1 MDPTNKP
8 SLPEESGQ
16 LEERP
21 TRVRWFV
28 LAIVAF
34 AASSAYLTRHCISA
48 ANTTI
53 AKELDLTDTQMG
65 TVMSAFAL
73 GYMLFQVPTGW
84 LGNRFGTRFAFALSS
99 IVWSLCNIWSSVAAG
114 LGMLTASRFGLG
126 IFQAGLAPISA
137 KILRDW
143 MPLRSFGMSSAAIG
157 ASMSVGGAFTMW
169 LTGWLLDPAGNNL
182 DWRTIFFAYSFV
194 GIIWAVGFA
203 WFFRT
208 RPEDHPRVNQE
219 ELKQIRDLPEKPD
232 PSADGAEGDSPRALS
247 AKTLLRSLSMW
258 GLCLQSFCRSAGY
271 SFFVTWFFAF
281 LEYVYGIDKAT
292 AGFYNSLPLI
302 AVVTGSLAGGII
314 VDGLFRVTGSKIM
327 SRSGT
332 AFVALTVCG
341 TLTMVSA
348 WTSEAWQLSAV
359 IAVGALFAGIGNPAA
374 WAATLDLGGR
384 HVAVV
389 MGVMNMTGCLAGV
402 VLPVLLGNWFEEI
415 KQSGGEWDSVIYL
428 HAGFYFCGALCWLVI
443 KPNRSLD
450 E

>member
-1 MDPTNKP
+1 MDLTNKA
-8 SLPEESGQ
+8 SFPEETGHV
-16 LEERP
+16 EERP

-53 AKELDLTDTQMG
+53 AKDLDLTDTQMG
-65 TVMSAFAL
+65 LVMSAFSL
-73 GYMLFQVPTGW
+73 GYMLFQVPSGW
-84 LGNRFGTRFAFALSS
+84 LGNRLGTRFAFAFTS
-99 IVWSLCNIWSSVAAG
+99 IVWSLCNVWSSVSVG

-126 IFQAGLAPISA
+126 VFQAGLAPLSA
-137 KILRDW
+137 KILKDW
-143 MPLRSFGMSSAAIG
+143 IPLRNFGMSSAAIG

-169 LTGWLLDPAGNNL
+169 LTGWLLDPVGNNL
-182 DWRTIFFAYSFV
+182 DWRVIFFAYSSV
-194 GIIWAVGFA
+194 GIIWALGFA

-208 RPEDHPRVNQE
+208 RPEDHRWVNQA
-219 ELKQIRDLPEKPD
+219 ELKKIRDVSEKAST
-232 PSADGAEGDSPRALS
+232 SAGVSDSDQSRVFS
-247 AKTLLRSLSMW
+247 AGTLLRSPSMW
-258 GLCLQSFCRSAGY
+258 GLCLQSFFRSAGY
-271 SFFVTWFFAF
+271 LFFVTWFFAF
-281 LEYVYGIDKAT
+281 LEYVYGVDKAS
-292 AGFYNSLPLI
+292 AGLYNSFPLI
-302 AVVTGSLAGGII
+302 AVVTGSLTGGMI
-314 VDGLFRVTGSKIM
+314 VDGLFRVTGSKLI

-359 IAVGALFAGIGNPAA
+359 IAVGALFSGIGNPAA

-402 VLPVLLGNWFEEI
+402 LLPVLLGNWFEEI
-415 KQSGGEWDSVIYL
+415 KQTGGDWDSVIYL

-450 E
+450 D